1 MKYIITEN
9 QQEKVI
15 QSMIDNNFNR
25 RKVII
30 NDTWDNMDEYEK
42 DYHFNYHKSLNDI
55 EKLKVQ
61 DIQYDN
67 NEYTIYL
74 DSYMKEGW
82 DSFESDNDDLSN
94 HYVLFD
100 ALADDLSQ
108 FLSDEVFIVSN
119 QTIDYKEDI
128 TEMIKL
134 DIKVGDTIMGG
145 KFKNKKVVVKTI
157 GKNEKGDV
165 TINGK
170 PLLRFRIIKEN
181 NVHLRRRES
190 IMKEKLDSIIQNRF
204 TDEFSLQF
212 IPFEHFRLHI
222 SDYVG
227 TEIANELNLT
237 GDEKVIFRNQ
247 IIQYVRSNFYD
258 YLKEVW
264 ESKQNI
270 NESDEGN
277 NIPSELRFKILK
289 EDDRQTTFQKLIDS
303 SLSVLKEKCDEQEER
318 GADAE
323 EIVNFE
329 ACDELSST
337 NEVKVIDYKIDKGII
352 VLFLNFHVESI
363 RYQDID
369 NLIWELQYQVQKLT
383 GRGSVKLVHNDTIN
397 ERINE
402 SDEPKHKTVTKF
414 ERMLKPALEMLN
426 KMSEGWNVHHYT
438 FDEMSLTDGETT
450 PLSYETNLH
459 EWIKFGG
466 RTYNKLQVSS
476 NLVTTMEGFF
486 PLIDEYVIMDWFN
499 KKYNRT
505 ATEVEV
511 YDEEY

>member
-1 MKYIITEN
+1 MRYVITEN

-15 QSMIDNNFNR
+15 QSLIDNSFDRRRVEINR
-25 RKVII
+25 LWG
-30 NDTWDNMDEYEK
+30 DMTEEGQEDHFS
-42 DYHFNYHKSLNDI
+42 YHQSLNQI
-55 EKLKVQ
+55 EKLKIDELQ
-61 DIQYDN
+61 TDDN
-67 NEYTIYL
+67 EWTVYL
-74 DSYMKEGW
+74 DAYMKSTW
-82 DSFESDNDDLSN
+82 NPMDDSYNFYD
-94 HYVLFD
+94 LFD
-100 ALADDLSQ
+100 ALGNDLSK
-108 FLSDEVFIVSN
+108 FLGVEVFVPLN
-119 QTIDYKEDI
+119 RKIDYKEGI

-181 NVHLRRRES
+181 NIHLRRRES

-204 TDEFSLQF
+204 TDEEFQF
-212 IPFEHFRLHI
+212 MPFEHFRLHI

-247 IIQYVRSNFYD
+247 IIQYVRNNFYD

-277 NIPSELRFKILK
+277 NMASELRFKILK
-289 EDDRQTTFQKLIDS
+289 EDDRQNQFQKLIDS
-303 SLSVLKEKCDEQEER
+303 SLSILKEKCDDQEER

-337 NEVKVIDYKIDKGII
+337 NEVKVVDYKIDKGII

-369 NLIWELQYQVQKLT
+369 NLIWELQYQVQTLT

-397 ERINE
+397 KRLNE

-426 KMSEGWNVHHYT
+426 KMSEGWDVHNYT

-459 EWIKFGG
+459 EWTNSDK
-466 RTYNKLQVSS
+466 TYNRLQVSS
-476 NLVTTMEGFF
+476 NLVHTMEGFF

-499 KKYNRT
+499 EKYNKT

>member
-1 MKYIITEN
+1 MKYIITE
-9 QQEKVI
+9 QQYY
-15 QSMIDNNFNR
+15 Q
-25 RKVII
+25 
-30 NDTWDNMDEYEK
+30 
-42 DYHFNYHKSLNDI
+42 LN
-55 EKLKVQ
+55 
-61 DIQYDN
+61 
-67 NEYTIYL
+67 
-74 DSYMKEGW
+74 
-82 DSFESDNDDLSN
+82 
-94 HYVLFD
+94 
-100 ALADDLSQ
+100 
-108 FLSDEVFIVSN
+108 
-119 QTIDYKEDI
+119 
-128 TEMIKL
+128 EMIKL

-145 KFKNKKVVVKTI
+145 KFKNKKVIVKDI

-181 NVHLRRRES
+181 NIRLRRRES
-190 IMKEKLDSIIQNRF
+190 MIKEKLDSIIQNNL
-204 TDEFSLQF
+204 TNKEFQS

-227 TEIANELNLT
+227 TEMADELNLM

-247 IIQYVRSNFYD
+247 IIQYVRNNFYD

-277 NIPSELRFKILK
+277 NIPSALRFKILK
-289 EDDRQTTFQKLIDS
+289 EDNRPNKFQKLIDS
-303 SLSVLKEKCDEQEER
+303 SLSILREKCDDQEER

-337 NEVKVIDYKIDKGII
+337 NGVKVVDYKIDKGII

-363 RYQDID
+363 RHQNID
-369 NLIWELQYQVQKLT
+369 NLIWELQYQVQTLT
-383 GRGSVKLVHNDTIN
+383 GKGSVKLVHNDTIN
-397 ERINE
+397 ERLNE

-426 KMSEGWNVHHYT
+426 KMSEGWDVHNYT

-459 EWIKFGG
+459 EWTNSDK
-466 RTYNKLQVSS
+466 TYNRLHVSS
-476 NLVTTMEGFF
+476 NLLSTMEGFF

-499 KKYNRT
+499 EKYNRT
-505 ATEVEV
+505 ATEVGV
-511 YDEEY
+511 YDREN

>member
-1 MKYIITEN
+1 MRYVITEN
-9 QQEKVI
+9 QQEKVV
-15 QSMIDNNFNR
+15 QSMIDSSF
-25 RKVII
+25 KVRMNYI
-30 NDTWDNMDEYEK
+30 NDTWDDMDEYEK
-42 DYHFNYHKSLNDI
+42 DDHFNYHKSLNDI
-55 EKLKVQ
+55 AKLKVQ
-61 DIQYDN
+61 EIQYDN
-67 NEYTIYL
+67 KEYTIYL
-74 DSYMKEGW
+74 DVYMKDGW
-82 DSFESDNDDLSN
+82 NSFESDNDDL
-94 HYVLFD
+94 FD
-100 ALADDLSQ
+100 ALGDDLSK
-108 FLSDEVFIVSN
+108 FLGDEVFIATN

-181 NVHLRRRES
+181 NIHLRRRES

-204 TDEFSLQF
+204 TDEEFQF
-212 IPFEHFRLHI
+212 MPFEHFRLHI

-247 IIQYVRSNFYD
+247 IIQYVRNNFYD

-270 NESDEGN
+270 NESDESN
-277 NIPSELRFKILK
+277 NIPSSLRFRILK
-289 EDDRQTTFQKLIDS
+289 EDDRQNKFQKLIDS
-303 SLSVLKEKCDEQEER
+303 SLSILKEKCDDQEER

-337 NEVKVIDYKIDKGII
+337 NEVKVVDYKIDKGII

-363 RYQDID
+363 RYQNID
-369 NLIWELQYQVQKLT
+369 NLIWELQYQVQTLT
-383 GRGSVKLVHNDTIN
+383 GKGSVKLVHNDTIN
-397 ERINE
+397 ERLNE

-426 KMSEGWNVHHYT
+426 KMSEGWDVHNYT

-459 EWIKFGG
+459 EWTNSDK
-466 RTYNKLQVSS
+466 TYNRLQVSS
-476 NLVTTMEGFF
+476 NLLSTMEGFF

-499 KKYNRT
+499 EKYNRT

>member
-1 MKYIITEN
+1 MKYLITE
-9 QQEKVI
+9 QQYR
-15 QSMIDNNFNR
+15 Q
-25 RKVII
+25 
-30 NDTWDNMDEYEK
+30 
-42 DYHFNYHKSLNDI
+42 LN
-55 EKLKVQ
+55 
-61 DIQYDN
+61 
-67 NEYTIYL
+67 
-74 DSYMKEGW
+74 
-82 DSFESDNDDLSN
+82 
-94 HYVLFD
+94 
-100 ALADDLSQ
+100 
-108 FLSDEVFIVSN
+108 
-119 QTIDYKEDI
+119 
-128 TEMIKL
+128 EMIKL

-145 KFKNKKVVVKTI
+145 KFKNKKVIVKDI

-181 NVHLRRRES
+181 NIRLRRRES
-190 IMKEKLDSIIQNRF
+190 MIKEKLDSIIQNNL
-204 TDEFSLQF
+204 TNKEFQS
-212 IPFEHFRLHI
+212 IPFEHFRLLI

-227 TEIANELNLT
+227 TEMADELNLM

-247 IIQYVRSNFYD
+247 IIQYVRNNFYD

-277 NIPSELRFKILK
+277 NIPSALRFKILK
-289 EDDRQTTFQKLIDS
+289 EDNRPNKFQKLIDS
-303 SLSVLKEKCDEQEER
+303 SLSILREKCDDQEER

-337 NEVKVIDYKIDKGII
+337 NGVKVVDYKIDKGII

-363 RYQDID
+363 RHQNID
-369 NLIWELQYQVQKLT
+369 NLIWELQYQVQTLT
-383 GRGSVKLVHNDTIN
+383 GKGSVKLVHNDTIN
-397 ERINE
+397 ERLNE

-426 KMSEGWNVHHYT
+426 KMSEGWDVHNYT
-438 FDEMSLTDGETT
+438 FDEMSFTDGETT

-459 EWIKFGG
+459 VWINGG

-499 KKYNRT
+499 EKYNRT
-505 ATEVEV
+505 ATEVGV
-511 YDEEY
+511 YDREN

>member
-1 MKYIITEN
+1 MRYIITKK
-9 QQEKVI
+9 QYGQ
-15 QSMIDNNFNR
+15 
-25 RKVII
+25 
-30 NDTWDNMDEYEK
+30 
-42 DYHFNYHKSLNDI
+42 LN
-55 EKLKVQ
+55 
-61 DIQYDN
+61 
-67 NEYTIYL
+67 
-74 DSYMKEGW
+74 
-82 DSFESDNDDLSN
+82 
-94 HYVLFD
+94 
-100 ALADDLSQ
+100 
-108 FLSDEVFIVSN
+108 
-119 QTIDYKEDI
+119 
-128 TEMIKL
+128 EMIKL

-145 KFKNKKVVVKTI
+145 KFKTRKVVVKTI

-181 NVHLRRRES
+181 NIHLRRRES

-212 IPFEHFRLHI
+212 MPFEHFRLHI

-227 TEIANELNLT
+227 TEMANELDLT
-237 GDEKVIFRNQ
+237 GDEKVMFRNQ
-247 IIQYVRSNFYD
+247 TIQYVRSNFYD

-289 EDDRQTTFQKLIDS
+289 EDDRQNKFQKLIDI
-303 SLSVLKEKCDEQEER
+303 SLSILKEKCDDQEEQ

-329 ACDELSST
+329 ACDELSWT
-337 NEVKVIDYKIDKGII
+337 NEVKVVDYKIDKGII
-352 VLFLNFHVESI
+352 VLFLNFHVEVE
-363 RYQDID
+363 YTNNQNID
-369 NLIWELQYQVQKLT
+369 SLIWELQYQVETLT
-383 GRGSVKLVHNDTIN
+383 GKGGVKLVHNDTIN
-397 ERINE
+397 DRLNE
-402 SDEPKHKTVTKF
+402 SDKPKHKTVTKF

-426 KMSEGWNVHHYT
+426 KMSEGWNVHNYT

-459 EWIKFGG
+459 EWTNSDK
-466 RTYNKLQVSS
+466 TYNRLQVSS
-476 NLVTTMEGFF
+476 NLLNTMEGFF

-499 KKYNRT
+499 EKYNRT

>member
-15 QSMIDNNFNR
+15 QSLIDNSFDRRRGEINR
-25 RKVII
+25 LWG
-30 NDTWDNMDEYEK
+30 DMTEEEQEDHFS
-42 DYHFNYHKSLNDI
+42 YHQSLNQI
-55 EKLKVQ
+55 EKLKIEELQTDDDEWTV
-61 DIQYDN
+61 
-67 NEYTIYL
+67 YL
-74 DSYMKEGW
+74 DAYMKSTW
-82 DSFESDNDDLSN
+82 NPMDDSYDFDD
-94 HYVLFD
+94 LFD
-100 ALADDLSQ
+100 ALGDDLSK
-108 FLSDEVFIVSN
+108 FLGVEVFVPLN
-119 QTIDYKEDI
+119 RKFDYKEGL

-170 PLLRFRIIKEN
+170 PLLRFRI
-181 NVHLRRRES
+181 
-190 IMKEKLDSIIQNRF
+190 
-204 TDEFSLQF
+204 
-212 IPFEHFRLHI
+212 
-222 SDYVG
+222 
-227 TEIANELNLT
+227 
-237 GDEKVIFRNQ
+237 
-247 IIQYVRSNFYD
+247 
-258 YLKEVW
+258 
-264 ESKQNI
+264 
-270 NESDEGN
+270 
-277 NIPSELRFKILK
+277 LK
-289 EDDRQTTFQKLIDS
+289 EDDRQNKFQKLIDV
-303 SLSVLKEKCDEQEER
+303 SLSILKEKCDDQEER

-363 RYQDID
+363 RYQNID

-426 KMSEGWNVHHYT
+426 KMSERWNVHHYN
-438 FDEMSLTDGETT
+438 FDEMRVGDEKTIF
-450 PLSYETNLH
+450 SYRTNL
-459 EWIKFGG
+459 IDDYSNSK
-466 RTYNKLQVSS
+466 YNHLS
-476 NLVTTMEGFF
+476 NSENFLDIIMGFF
-486 PLIDEYVIMDWFN
+486 PLIDEYVIMEWFN
-499 KKYNRT
+499 KKYNRD
-505 ATEVEV
+505 ASVV
-511 YDEEY
+511 DVMYGEEY

>member
-1 MKYIITEN
+1 MRYVITEN
-9 QQEKVI
+9 QQEKVV
-15 QSMIDNNFNR
+15 QSMIDSSF
-25 RKVII
+25 KVRMNYI
-30 NDTWDNMDEYEK
+30 NDTWDDMDEYEK
-42 DYHFNYHKSLNDI
+42 DDHFNYHKSLNDI
-55 EKLKVQ
+55 AKLKVQ
-61 DIQYDN
+61 EIQYDN
-67 NEYTIYL
+67 KEYTIYL
-74 DSYMKEGW
+74 DVYMKDGW
-82 DSFESDNDDLSN
+82 NSFESDNDDL
-94 HYVLFD
+94 FD
-100 ALADDLSQ
+100 ALGDDLSK
-108 FLSDEVFIVSN
+108 FLGDEVFIATN

-181 NVHLRRRES
+181 NIHLRKRES

-204 TDEFSLQF
+204 TDEEFQF
-212 IPFEHFRLHI
+212 MPFEHFRLHI

-247 IIQYVRSNFYD
+247 IIQYVRNNFYD

-270 NESDEGN
+270 NESDESN
-277 NIPSELRFKILK
+277 NIPSSLRFRILK
-289 EDDRQTTFQKLIDS
+289 EDDRQNKFQKLIDS
-303 SLSVLKEKCDEQEER
+303 SLSILKEKCDDQEER

-337 NEVKVIDYKIDKGII
+337 NEVKVVDYKIDKGII

-363 RYQDID
+363 RYQNID
-369 NLIWELQYQVQKLT
+369 NLIWELQYQVQTLT
-383 GRGSVKLVHNDTIN
+383 GKGSVKLVHNDTIN
-397 ERINE
+397 ERLNE

-426 KMSEGWNVHHYT
+426 KMSEGWDVHNYT

-459 EWIKFGG
+459 EWTNSDK
-466 RTYNKLQVSS
+466 TYNRLQVSS
-476 NLVTTMEGFF
+476 NLLSTMEGFF

-499 KKYNRT
+499 EKYNRT

>member
-1 MKYIITEN
+1 MRYVITEN

-15 QSMIDNNFNR
+15 QSLIDNSFNR
-25 RKVII
+25 RRVEI
-30 NDTWDNMDEYEK
+30 NRLWGDMTEEGQEDHFS
-42 DYHFNYHKSLNDI
+42 YHQSLNQI
-55 EKLKVQ
+55 EKLKIDELQ
-61 DIQYDN
+61 TDN
-67 NEYTIYL
+67 GEWTVYL
-74 DSYMKEGW
+74 DAYMKSTW
-82 DSFESDNDDLSN
+82 NPMDDSYDFDD
-94 HYVLFD
+94 LFD
-100 ALADDLSQ
+100 ALGEDLSK
-108 FLSDEVFIVSN
+108 FLGVEVFVPLN
-119 QTIDYKEDI
+119 RKIDYKEGI

-170 PLLRFRIIKEN
+170 PLLRFRI
-181 NVHLRRRES
+181 
-190 IMKEKLDSIIQNRF
+190 
-204 TDEFSLQF
+204 
-212 IPFEHFRLHI
+212 
-222 SDYVG
+222 
-227 TEIANELNLT
+227 
-237 GDEKVIFRNQ
+237 
-247 IIQYVRSNFYD
+247 
-258 YLKEVW
+258 
-264 ESKQNI
+264 
-270 NESDEGN
+270 
-277 NIPSELRFKILK
+277 LK
-289 EDDRQTTFQKLIDS
+289 EDDRQNKFQKLIDG
-303 SLSVLKEKCDEQEER
+303 SLSILKEKCDDQEER

-337 NEVKVIDYKIDKGII
+337 NEVKVVDYKIDKGII

-363 RYQDID
+363 RYQNID
-369 NLIWELQYQVQKLT
+369 NLIWELQYQVQTLT
-383 GRGSVKLVHNDTIN
+383 GKGSVKLVHNDTIN
-397 ERINE
+397 KRLNE

-426 KMSEGWNVHHYT
+426 KMSEGWDVHNYT

-459 EWIKFGG
+459 VWTNSDKI
-466 RTYNKLQVSS
+466 YNRLQVSS
-476 NLVTTMEGFF
+476 NLLSTMEGFF

-499 KKYNRT
+499 EKYNRT

>member
-1 MKYIITEN
+1 MKYLITE
-9 QQEKVI
+9 QQYR
-15 QSMIDNNFNR
+15 Q
-25 RKVII
+25 
-30 NDTWDNMDEYEK
+30 
-42 DYHFNYHKSLNDI
+42 LN
-55 EKLKVQ
+55 
-61 DIQYDN
+61 
-67 NEYTIYL
+67 
-74 DSYMKEGW
+74 
-82 DSFESDNDDLSN
+82 
-94 HYVLFD
+94 
-100 ALADDLSQ
+100 
-108 FLSDEVFIVSN
+108 
-119 QTIDYKEDI
+119 
-128 TEMIKL
+128 EMIKL

-145 KFKNKKVVVKTI
+145 KFKNKKVIVKDI

-181 NVHLRRRES
+181 NIRLRRRES
-190 IMKEKLDSIIQNRF
+190 MIKEKLDSIIQNNL
-204 TDEFSLQF
+204 TNKEFQS
-212 IPFEHFRLHI
+212 IPFEHFRLLI

-227 TEIANELNLT
+227 TEMADELNLM

-247 IIQYVRSNFYD
+247 IIQYVRNNFYD

-289 EDDRQTTFQKLIDS
+289 EDNRPNKFQKLIDS
-303 SLSVLKEKCDEQEER
+303 SLSILREKCDDQEER

-337 NEVKVIDYKIDKGII
+337 NGVKVVDYKIDKGII

-363 RYQDID
+363 RHQNID
-369 NLIWELQYQVQKLT
+369 NLIWELQYQVQTLT
-383 GRGSVKLVHNDTIN
+383 GKGSVKLVHNDTIN
-397 ERINE
+397 ERLNE

-426 KMSEGWNVHHYT
+426 KMSEGWDVHNYT
-438 FDEMSLTDGETT
+438 FDEMSFTDGETT

-459 EWIKFGG
+459 VWINGG

-499 KKYNRT
+499 EKYNRT
-505 ATEVEV
+505 ATEVGV
-511 YDEEY
+511 YDREN

>member
-1 MKYIITEN
+1 MKYIITE
-9 QQEKVI
+9 QQYC
-15 QSMIDNNFNR
+15 Q
-25 RKVII
+25 
-30 NDTWDNMDEYEK
+30 
-42 DYHFNYHKSLNDI
+42 LN
-55 EKLKVQ
+55 
-61 DIQYDN
+61 
-67 NEYTIYL
+67 
-74 DSYMKEGW
+74 
-82 DSFESDNDDLSN
+82 
-94 HYVLFD
+94 
-100 ALADDLSQ
+100 
-108 FLSDEVFIVSN
+108 
-119 QTIDYKEDI
+119 
-128 TEMIKL
+128 EMIKL

-145 KFKNKKVVVKTI
+145 KFKNKKVIVKDI

-181 NVHLRRRES
+181 NIRLRRRES
-190 IMKEKLDSIIQNRF
+190 MIKEKLDSIIQNNL
-204 TDEFSLQF
+204 TNKLCQS

-227 TEIANELNLT
+227 TEMADELNLM

-247 IIQYVRSNFYD
+247 IIQYVRNNFYD

-277 NIPSELRFKILK
+277 NIPSALRFKILK
-289 EDDRQTTFQKLIDS
+289 EDNRPNKFQKLIDS
-303 SLSVLKEKCDEQEER
+303 SLSILREKCDDQEER

-337 NEVKVIDYKIDKGII
+337 NGVKVVDYKIDKGII

-363 RYQDID
+363 RHQNID
-369 NLIWELQYQVQKLT
+369 NLIWELQYQVQTLT
-383 GRGSVKLVHNDTIN
+383 GKGSVKLVHNDTIN
-397 ERINE
+397 ERLNE

-426 KMSEGWNVHHYT
+426 KMSEGWDVHNYT

-459 EWIKFGG
+459 EWTNSDK
-466 RTYNKLQVSS
+466 TYNRLHVSS
-476 NLVTTMEGFF
+476 NLLSTMEGFF

-499 KKYNRT
+499 EKYNRT
-505 ATEVEV
+505 ATEVGV
-511 YDEEY
+511 YDREN